1 MTAAIMYPGSRL
13 PIRVGD
19 VVCKSAGSKL
29 YQVTQVD
36 ADGPVR
42 AVRLRG
48 VSSGGSL
55 WCYPANTLLQLVEA
69 ASE

>member
-1 MTAAIMYPGSRL
+1 MAAIMYPGTRL

-36 ADGPVR
+36 AAVS
-42 AVRLRG
+42 AVRLKG
-48 VSSGGSL
+48 IDSGGSF
-55 WCYPANTLLQLVEA
+55 WVYPGTTMLRLVEPA
-69 ASE
+69 PE

>member
-1 MTAAIMYPGSRL
+1 MTKITYPGTSVAM
-13 PIRVGD
+13 RVGD
-19 VVCKSAGSKL
+19 LVRKSAGSKL